1 MSLAEGVSARVAYKA
16 YATGVISSNSQ
27 PVSASDPGASGGQ
40 ILRRVSSSLKL
51 EKETYQSE
59 EIRSDRQIADFRH
72 GTRRVTGGVSGEFSP
87 GTYWDFLEAALRTTE
102 VAAASA
108 GNTELTSAAFDAT
121 LSNVVFAGG
130 SAHDEGF
137 RVGSIVQFA
146 SLSET
151 ANNGVNFLI
160 TSMTSNGRTLGL
172 YPAPTTQGADTSF
185 TMTEVGPSLIMPES
199 GFVSRKFA
207 LEHWF
212 QDILIARLFTEC
224 RVDGFTIDLPATG
237 MGTFEFPVMGR
248 DMEVYEGTDSP
259 FFTGPSAASTSGIF
273 AAVNGALFVGGTRI
287 GVVTGINI
295 QCTLSGSSDAV
306 VGQNFVPE
314 IFQGRLNV
322 TGQATVLLEDASFI
336 NYFLNETEVSI
347 LVFLTTTSDLDS
359 PAASIF
365 LPRVKFGDAD
375 VPLSGEGS
383 QPLTM
388 PFQALK
394 VATAGSGVDATTI
407 RFCDSV
413 AG

>member
-1 MSLAEGVSARVAYKA
+1 MSLAEGVSARVSFKP

-27 PVSASDPGASGGQ
+27 PTSSDDPGASGGQ

-87 GTYWDFLEAALRTTE
+87 GTYWDFLEAALRGTE
-102 VAAASA
+102 AAAESA
-108 GNTELTSAAFDAT
+108 GNSELTSATFDAT
-121 LSNVVFAGG
+121 ASTVVFAGG

-137 RVGSIVQFA
+137 RVGSIVQFTDLA
-146 SLSET
+146 ET
-151 ANNGVNFLI
+151 ANNSINFLI
-160 TSMTSNGRTLGL
+160 ISMTSNGRTLGL
-172 YPAPTTQGADTSF
+172 YPAPTTATADTSF
-185 TMTEVGPSLIMPES
+185 TMAEVGKSLIMPES

-207 LEHWF
+207 FEHWF
-212 QDILIARLFTEC
+212 EDIDITRLFTEC
-224 RVDGFTIDLPATG
+224 RVEGFTIDLPATG
-237 MGTFEFPVMGR
+237 LGTFEFSVMGR
-248 DMEVYEGTDSP
+248 DMEIYSDSNSP
-259 FFTGPSAASTSGIF
+259 FFSAPSAATTTGIF
-273 AAVNGALFVGGTRI
+273 AAVNGVLYVQGARI

-295 QCTLSGSSDAV
+295 AGTLSGSSDAV
-306 VGQNFVPE
+306 VGQNYVPE
-314 IFQGRLNV
+314 VFLGRLNI
-322 TGQATVLLEDASFI
+322 TGNATVLLEDATFI
-336 NYFLNETEVSI
+336 DYFKNETEVSI
-347 LVFLTTTSDLDS
+347 LVFLTTTSDADS

-375 VPLSGEGS
+375 VPLTGEGS

-407 RFCDSV
+407 RFMDS
-413 AG
+413 AA